1 MKKVTLSFIL
11 LVAAVIIFTGCTN
24 NDVSNNQSASLVDQ
38 TPEVQKPPA
47 QFSGNEGEQ
56 LSLTGDG
63 VQIETKSVSD
73 GQAHFFNTTL
83 SNGNKIY
90 YFIVQDKDGI
100 LRAAANA
107 CQVCYSS
114 KMGFVQEGNSM
125 KCKTCGNK
133 YPLEKIATEKGGCN
147 PGPINP
153 NLKDEGGLIT
163 ITEEELEEVAD
174 LFI

>member
-1 MKKVTLSFIL
+1 MKRIIPYYL
-11 LVAAVIIFTGCTN
+11 LLLTAVMIFTGCTN
-24 NDVSNNQSASLVDQ
+24 NDVSKNQSASLVDQ
-38 TPEVQKPPA
+38 TFEAQKPPA
-47 QFSGNEGEQ
+47 EFSGNEGTQ
-56 LSLTGDG
+56 LALTNDV
-63 VQIETKSVSD
+63 VQIETASVSD

-83 SNGNKIY
+83 SNGKNIY
-90 YFIVQDKDGI
+90 FFVVQDEEGI
-100 LRAAANA
+100 LRSAANA

-114 KMGFVQEGNSM
+114 MMGFVQEGNSM

-147 PGPINP
+147 PKPINP
-153 NLKDEGGLIT
+153 NLKDEDGTIT